1 MLRRPRL
8 TLDAASDT
16 GVDDVNNETTDDT
29 PTVHV
34 ALNGSGATAPA
45 AGDVVKVYSG
55 LTPVA
60 SHTCTAGDIAADTVA
75 LTTSDLGV
83 RGLPLTAT
91 ITDEAGNE
99 SDASNAVTVTVDQ
112 TDAAAPTLTLDA
124 ASDTGVDDVNNE
136 TTDDTPTVHVALNGS
151 RRPTAPA
158 AGDVVKV
165 YSGLTLV
172 ASHTLTAGDIAADTV
187 ALTTSDL
194 ALTGFT
200 R

>member
-1 MLRRPRL
+1 M
-8 TLDAASDT
+8 
-16 GVDDVNNETTDDT
+16 
-29 PTVHV
+29 
-34 ALNGSGATAPA
+34 
-45 AGDVVKVYSG
+45 
-55 LTPVA
+55 
-60 SHTCTAGDIAADTVA
+60 
-75 LTTSDLGV
+75 
-83 RGLPLTAT
+83 
-91 ITDEAGNE
+91 
-99 SDASNAVTVTVDQ
+99 TVTVDQ

-124 ASDTGVDDVNNE
+124 ASDTGVYYVNNE
-136 TTDDTPTVHVALNGS
+136 TTDDTPTVHVALLNGS
-151 RRPTAPA
+151 GATAPA

>member
-1 MLRRPRL
+1 MRPPTPGL
-8 TLDAASDT
+8 TTST
-16 GVDDVNNETTDDT
+16 TTTTDDT

-55 LTPVA
+55 LTLVA
-60 SHTCTAGDIAADTVA
+60 LHTLTAGEIAADTVA
-75 LTTSDLGV
+75 LTTSDLGAYGV
-83 RGLPLTAT
+83 YSLTAT
-91 ITDEAGNE
+91 ITGEAGNE

-136 TTDDTPTVHVALNGS
+136 TTDDKKTPTVHVALNGS
-151 RRPTAPA
+151 GATAPA

-194 ALTGFT
+194 GA
-200 R
+200 

>member
-1 MLRRPRL
+1 MYGDHRDLPGHEP
-8 TLDAASDT
+8 AF
-16 GVDDVNNETTDDT
+16 
-29 PTVHV
+29 
-34 ALNGSGATAPA
+34 TAPRSSA
-45 AGDVVKVYSG
+45 VLGADGVYS
-55 LTPVA
+55 
-60 SHTCTAGDIAADTVA
+60 
-75 LTTSDLGV
+75 
-83 RGLPLTAT
+83 LTAT

-151 RRPTAPA
+151 GATAPA

-194 ALTGFT
+194 D
-200 R
+200 RKSVV

>member
-1 MLRRPRL
+1 M
-8 TLDAASDT
+8 
-16 GVDDVNNETTDDT
+16 
-29 PTVHV
+29 HV

-55 LTPVA
+55 LTLVA
-60 SHTCTAGDIAADTVA
+60 SHTLTAGDIAADTVA
-75 LTTSDLGV
+75 LTTSDLGADGV
-83 RGLPLTAT
+83 YSLTAT

-151 RRPTAPA
+151 GATAPA

-194 ALTGFT
+194 GGTGFT